1 MLHKRAFYLVVL
13 LILSV
18 ASRAQINI
26 YLGGNLNGNYSWIR
40 GDEQTFEPGYG
51 GGVSLV
57 YWEHEYWYLKAGFD
71 YNRKSSAVLDY
82 PDYYGIVPEDEN
94 DRISIRYAEQTV
106 GLPLTFCFR
115 PIEKGANTLLITA
128 SLNTL
133 VVAGMKL
140 DSEEYGEYKL
150 KGTEVKT
157 RVKTSVGIGVGYQ
170 RQLDKNLYLNIVPSY
185 NIDLRGDKA
194 FNSLVLSAEVL
205 FGVY

>member
-1 MLHKRAFYLVVL
+1 MLHKRAFYLVVF

-18 ASRAQINI
+18 ASSAQINI
-26 YLGGNLNGNYSWIR
+26 FLGGNLNGNYSWIR
-40 GDEQTFEPGYG
+40 GDEHTYEPGYG
-51 GGVSLV
+51 GGISLA
-57 YWEHEYWYLKAGFD
+57 YWEHEYWYLKAGLD
-71 YNRKSSAVLDY
+71 YNRRSSAVLDY

-94 DRISIRYAEQTV
+94 DRISIRYVEQAV

-115 PIEKGANTLLITA
+115 PIEKGASTLLITA

-150 KGTEVKT
+150 KGTEIKK
-157 RVKTSVGIGVGYQ
+157 RVKSSVGIGVGYQ

-185 NIDLRGDKA
+185 NIDLRGDKT
-194 FNSLVLSAEVL
+194 FNSLVLSVEVL

>member
-1 MLHKRAFYLVVL
+1 MLPKRAFYLVVF

-26 YLGGNLNGNYSWIR
+26 FLGGNLNGNYSWIR
-40 GDEQTFEPGYG
+40 GDEHTFEPGYG

-57 YWEHEYWYLKAGFD
+57 YWEHEYWYLKAGLD
-71 YNRKSSAVLDY
+71 YTRRSSAVLDY
-82 PDYYGIVPEDEN
+82 PDLYGIVPEDEYDKIN
-94 DRISIRYAEQTV
+94 IRFVEQTV
-106 GLPLTFCFR
+106 GLPLTICFR
-115 PIEKGANTLLITA
+115 PFEKGASALLISG

-150 KGTEVKT
+150 KGTDVKT

-170 RQLDKNLYLNIVPSY
+170 RQLDKNLYLNIIPTY

-194 FNSLVLSAEVL
+194 FTTLMLSAEVL

>member
-1 MLHKRAFYLVVL
+1 MLHKRAFYLVVF

-26 YLGGNLNGNYSWIR
+26 FLGGNLNGNYSWIR
-40 GDEQTFEPGYG
+40 GDEHTFEPGYG

-57 YWEHEYWYLKAGFD
+57 YWEHEYWYLKAGLD
-71 YNRKSSAVLDY
+71 YTRRSSTVLDY
-82 PDYYGIVPEDEN
+82 PDLYGIVPEDEYDKIN
-94 DRISIRYAEQTV
+94 IRFVEQTV
-106 GLPLTFCFR
+106 GLPLTICFR
-115 PIEKGANTLLITA
+115 PFEKGASTLLITG

-150 KGTEVKT
+150 KGTDVKT

-170 RQLDKNLYLNIVPSY
+170 RQLDKNLYLNIIPTY

-194 FNSLVLSAEVL
+194 FTTLMLSAEVL